1 MRRIRTAL
9 TTLLTAIGLAAGLP
23 AAPALAASD
32 KVTAT
37 EVSFTGSGGVVLRGT
52 VLAPTPG
59 TARRPGIVML
69 EGAGNRGRAYLRPEA
84 EAYTR
89 HGVVTLVY
97 DKRTVGY
104 SMLHRDYSVL
114 ADDAL
119 AGLRLLRARADVDPT
134 RLGLWALS
142 EGAFV
147 APIAANRSTEVT
159 FLITVG
165 AVGTTPAAQTAWQ
178 YGQYL
183 HHAGIRGS
191 LPRTMQTTVARTT
204 IDAHLF
210 PEAGFDPV
218 PVWQQVR
225 QPVLARW
232 GQLDRDALP
241 RLSSQLI
248 GSALDRGGNT
258 HHSIRIV
265 PGVNHNLHLTADAG
279 FDRLP
284 TIPADYADYET
295 AWITD
300 PTRVLTGPSIALA
313 AEPAAPSLE
322 PGAWYDTTWTQLA
335 ILLLLLCA
343 FAGYQLAGAIQRIRR
358 GVRRRSTR
366 SARWLAVLAPVTIAG
381 ALAYLLFLLATA
393 AKVTG
398 PVVLGR
404 PVPWLV
410 LQLLALATV
419 AATAAVAMTWRHHR
433 QFGAADRIRLGL
445 LTTGGVLFIPWAIHW
460 GLLAP

>member
-1 MRRIRTAL
+1 MRRVRIALTAL
-9 TTLLTAIGLAAGLP
+9 PTAVALAVGLP
-23 AAPALAASD
+23 SAPALAAPGN
-32 KVTAT
+32 VTAT
-37 EVSFTGSGGVVLRGT
+37 EVSFTGSGGVVLHGT
-52 VLAPTPG
+52 VLAPTSGP
-59 TARRPGIVML
+59 ARRPSIVML
-69 EGAGNRGRAYLRPEA
+69 GGAGNRGRAYLRPEA
-84 EAYTR
+84 EAYAR

-104 SMLHRDYSVL
+104 SLLHRDYSVL

-119 AGLRLLRARADVDPT
+119 AGLRLLRARAEVDPT

-147 APIAANRSTEVT
+147 APIAANRSTDVT
-159 FLITVG
+159 FLITAG
-165 AVGTTPAAQTAWQ
+165 AVGTTPAAQTAWE

-183 HHAGIRGS
+183 HHAGVRGS
-191 LPRTMQTTVARTT
+191 LPRTMQTTAARTT

-210 PEAGFDPV
+210 PEADFDPI

-225 QPVLARW
+225 QPVLAQW

-241 RLSSQLI
+241 QRSSQLI

-258 HHSIRIV
+258 YHTIRIV
-265 PGVNHNLHLTADAG
+265 AGVNHNLHLTADAG

-284 TIPADYADYET
+284 TIPAGYADYET
-295 AWITD
+295 AWISD
-300 PTRVLTGPSIALA
+300 PTRARTGPSIALA
-313 AEPAAPSLE
+313 AEPAAPTLA
-322 PGAWYDTTWTQLA
+322 PGAWYDTAWTQLA
-335 ILLLLLCA
+335 TLLLLLCA
-343 FAGYQLAGAIQRIRR
+343 FAGYPLAGAIQRISH
-358 GVRRRSTR
+358 GARRRSPR

-381 ALAYLLFLLATA
+381 AFAYLLFLLATA

-410 LQLLALATV
+410 LQLLALAAV
-419 AATAAVAMTWRHHR
+419 AATVAVAMTWRHQRHL
-433 QFGAADRIRLGL
+433 GAADRIRLGL
-445 LTTGGVLFIPWAIHW
+445 ITAGGALFIPWAIHW
-460 GLLAP
+460 GLLVP